1 MNLSKFVLWLTWIWY
16 PNLFNKRPLKC
27 FPKFENTLYLISR
40 QTAKIKNLL
49 ILSMCLTAKK
59 RFCKNKKGSQ
69 FGLTYLDVIKNVTWK
84 ASSQLNLFCKYILG
98 EKGRRKSVPKFFL
111 GKREGSIRWS
121 LSDEVWTATCKDS
134 YHYRVGPINNIN
146 ETPSNTPI
154 SMWDSLEVSRQLFL
168 HHFCCQEML

>member
-1 MNLSKFVLWLTWIWY
+1 MNLI
-16 PNLFNKRPLKC
+16 
-27 FPKFENTLYLISR
+27 PKLVQHE
-40 QTAKIKNLL
+40 AIKMFSLSL
-49 ILSMCLTAKK
+49 RILSIWSLDKLLKK
-59 RFCKNKKGSQ
+59 RIFWFYLCVLPQKSDFVKIKKGSQ

-84 ASSQLNLFCKYILG
+84 ASSQLSLFCKYILG
-98 EKGRRKSVPKFFL
+98 KKGRRKSVPKFFL
-111 GKREGSIRWS
+111 GKREGSFRWS
-121 LSDEVWTATCKDS
+121 LSDEVWTATRKDS